1 MLMLSSQRVLT
12 SRGQEFGH
20 SSVYNVASSSALCA
34 KSTGHMTLSDWNNI
48 LVLYFSF
55 LFSIWKIVVCEQM
68 YALVTAVF
76 LHLLVF
82 SVYIVRWLNIVSVRG
97 EMATWGLSSLVS
109 VTMSQWLTCRYV
121 NSQLS
126 GSLASQSFNT
136 HNGGNWGKMG
146 TAAKHCGKAGDR
158 WPEKFHCFPF
168 FFNFY
173 DGMVIVGLWNCPM
186 WKSDF
191 VRTVKQRVQL
201 FTAGLRW
208 KCRQQTGKVTMNTL
222 WIFLASNYSLHVC
235 LLPHYF

>member
-1 MLMLSSQRVLT
+1 M
-12 SRGQEFGH
+12 EN
-20 SSVYNVASSSALCA
+20 SSVWAHVCSCYGCIFAPPCLQRLYCV
-34 KSTGHMTLSDWNNI
+34 
-48 LVLYFSF
+48 LVKYSF
-55 LFSIWKIVVCEQM
+55 R
-68 YALVTAVF
+68 
-76 LHLLVF
+76 
-82 SVYIVRWLNIVSVRG
+82 VR